1 MLRKPASTVI
11 ARPGCPVAFTEDL
24 EQGEEC
30 SRTLRPAIPPA
41 WIRSRGA
48 HLLRSRDLSPFLRY
62 SLSAVAVLFCLL
74 LRESLTPLIVDQDPF
89 MFFAPAVLL
98 SAFVGGMGPGLF
110 AWFAGLALGDYIFSG
125 PRFAFGP
132 YGPAQ
137 ITLMLTYSFTS
148 LTAVGLIQALIR
160 LRKKAQS
167 YSATLE
173 KEVILRKEAEA
184 GLEKARDALQS
195 YAITL
200 EQSVQQRTVDLQGAV
215 EHLEG
220 VLYHMAH
227 DLRSPLRAMAGYSS
241 LVQTHYEPKPGFE
254 TEEWPIRISEAALRM
269 DALIQDLLAFGKLG
283 HAAFLCQPMAVDPAL
298 AQAMARLQ
306 PKIETTAARIVIEK
320 PLLRVMANEE
330 GLREIFFQL
339 LSNALKFT
347 ERGETPRIRI
357 WTEAEG
363 NWTRIWVEDN
373 GIGFEA
379 QYAERIFSVFEKLQG
394 AEYEG
399 HGIGLAVVRKVVSR
413 MNGHVGATSA
423 PGQATRF
430 WIRLPAAP

>member
-1 MLRKPASTVI
+1 M
-11 ARPGCPVAFTEDL
+11 
-24 EQGEEC
+24 
-30 SRTLRPAIPPA
+30 
-41 WIRSRGA
+41 
-48 HLLRSRDLSPFLRY
+48 RY
-62 SLSAVAVLFCLL
+62 SLSVVAVLFCLL

-110 AWFAGLALGDYIFSG
+110 AWFAGLALGDFIFSG

-137 ITLMLTYSFTS
+137 ITLMITYSFTS
-148 LTAVGLIQALIR
+148 LTAVALIQALIR
-160 LRKKAQS
+160 LRRKAQS
-167 YSATLE
+167 YSETLE

-200 EQSVQQRTVDLQGAV
+200 EQHVQQRTVDLRGAV
-215 EHLEG
+215 QHLEG

-241 LVQTHYEPKPGFE
+241 LVQTCYQPKPGFE
-254 TEEWPIRISEAALRM
+254 TEEWPARISEAALRM

-283 HAAFLCQPMAVDPAL
+283 HAAFLCQPMALDPPL
-298 AQAMARLQ
+298 AQATARLQ
-306 PKIETTAARIVIEK
+306 PKIEATGARVAIEE
-320 PLLRVMANEE
+320 PLLPVRANEE

-339 LSNALKFT
+339 INNALKFT
-347 ERGETPRIRI
+347 APGELPRIRI
-357 WTEAEG
+357 WTEGEG
-363 NWTRIWVEDN
+363 DWTRIWVEDN

-379 QYAERIFSVFEKLQG
+379 RYADRIFSVFEKLHG

-413 MNGHVGATSA
+413 MKGEVGALSE
-423 PGQATRF
+423 PGRGSRF
-430 WIRLPAAP
+430 WIRLPRAFDHEKIT